1 MGHGRSSAGSQ
12 PAGGSEGPIRQL
24 AWAGRYHPCPAGPGP
39 HWGPNGAAGV
49 LPFAVTPDGRAW
61 VLLSHRSAYVQ
72 SGDTWSTFGGAI
84 DGSETPWCAAVR
96 ETREEIDGIDVRS
109 GDVVAE
115 LKAPCQHACGW
126 SYTTFVVRIPLT
138 EAGGLPDARVA
149 SGHAAWETAG
159 LAWVPADEVAMN
171 PDLHPSFRS
180 AWPALRDAISG
191 TEQ

>member
-1 MGHGRSSAGSQ
+1 MGHGRDSAGSQ
-12 PAGGSEGPIRQL
+12 PAGGSEGPTRQL
-24 AWAGRYHPCPAGPGP
+24 AWAERYHPCTAGPGP

-49 LPFAVTPDGRAW
+49 LPFAVTSDGRTW
-61 VLLSHRSAYVQ
+61 VLLSHRSPYVQ

-84 DGSETPWCAAVR
+84 DGSETPWRAAVR

-109 GDVVAE
+109 GDMVAE

-138 EAGGLPDARVA
+138 ETGGLPEARVA

-159 LAWVPADEVAMN
+159 LAWVPADEVTTN
-171 PDLHPSFRS
+171 PDLHPGLRS
-180 AWPALRDAISG
+180 AWPALQDAIC
-191 TEQ
+191 E